1 MTLLRAQSKSLPSSR
16 RPRRKPGS
24 TTPERPTRSV
34 ALAEAKDDL
43 SRYLRLAATE
53 EIVITRHGRPAGVII
68 GFETE
73 DDWFDYRLE
82 NHPEFLGRIAAAR
95 AALAAGQGIRL
106 EELETRPNKALQ
118 PPSRVGRVGNSTRR
132 GRAARG

>member
-1 MTLLRAQSKSLPSSR
+1 M
-16 RPRRKPGS
+16 
-24 TTPERPTRSV
+24 

-43 SRYLRLAATE
+43 SRYLRLAASE

-106 EELETRPNKALQ
+106 EELDTRPNKALQ
-118 PPSRVGRVGNSTRR
+118 PTSRAQRSSKSKGSTRT
-132 GRAARG
+132 ARG